1 MLTPEERCARFD
13 AAPRPPVMLPSEA
26 FRYVDEATPLDVL
39 RVIKELLR
47 IQEAWVAYASLADL
61 DDEEDMSDV
70 G

>member
-26 FRYVDEATPLDVL
+26 WRWVDENTPLGVL
-39 RVIKELLR
+39 SVIKELLR

-61 DDEEDMSDV
+61 DDEEDTENDR
-70 G
+70 

>member
-26 FRYVDEATPLDVL
+26 FRYVDEATPLGVL
-39 RVIKELLR
+39 SVIKELLR
-47 IQEAWVAYASLADL
+47 IQEAWVHYASLADL